1 MSKNVNSTCI
11 STRIDWIDKEDEG
24 EKLDFKA

>member
-1 MSKNVNSTCI
+1 MSKNVNSTYI
-11 STRIDWIDKEDEG
+11 STLMDLMDKEDEG